1 MLAIWKREV
10 QSYFLSPVAYVFI
23 GFFMLVCGIFFATG
37 NILTQNA
44 SFNAT
49 LGTISFLFMMVVP
62 ILTMRLLSEE
72 RKNKTDQ
79 LLLTAPVSVSAIVVG
94 KYLAAVTVFLIT
106 LVISLVY
113 PLVLAIFGQP
123 SFGEIFAGYI
133 GFFLLGCA
141 LISVGVFISA
151 LTESQVIA
159 AVATFFILLILWTG
173 NFASSLVKVEWIA
186 TVLKWLSVYTRF
198 APFTGGVL
206 PLTPTVYF
214 ISFSAIFVFLA
225 VRSVERRRWSKG

>member
-1 MLAIWKREV
+1 MFAIWKREV
-10 QSYFLSPVAYVFI
+10 QSYFLSPVAYIFI

-37 NILTQNA
+37 NILPQNA

-49 LGTISFLFMMVVP
+49 LGTISFLFLMVVP

-79 LLLTAPVSVSAIVVG
+79 LLLTSPVSVSAIVVG
-94 KYLAAVTVFLIT
+94 KYLAAVTVFAVT
-106 LVISLVY
+106 LLVSLVY

-123 SFGEIFAGYI
+123 SFGEIFTGYI

-141 LISVGVFISA
+141 LISIGVFISA

-159 AVATFFILLILWTG
+159 AVSTFFILLILWSG
-173 NFASSLVKVEWIA
+173 SFAISLVKVPWIA
-186 TVLKWLSVYTRF
+186 AVLKWLSVYTRF
-198 APFTGGVL
+198 VPFTTGVL
-206 PLTPTVYF
+206 SLTPTVYF

-225 VRSVERRRWSKG
+225 IRSVERRRWSQG